1 MRKLVF
7 FVGGA
12 GSGKTTLAKGITHKG
27 HPVFLDMDT
36 VSRPASEKIMTL
48 MGHDPDDRD
57 SPAYKELCRDL
68 GYRLTMDTALE
79 NLDLDS
85 DVFAI
90 GPFTSEIGNPNWIHE
105 ELAKI
110 GATVNDVE
118 VKVVYVYLE
127 DMSQYK
133 KRIEER
139 GHKADE
145 WKLANWETFVQRMK
159 RTDVQWELPG
169 DSILYFDNSAGT
181 LEGNILSIERFVYG
195 TRD

>member
-12 GSGKTTLAKGITHKG
+12 GSGKTTLAKGITEKR

-36 VSRPASEKIMTL
+36 VSRPASETIMK
-48 MGHDPDDRD
+48 MAGHDPDDRD

-68 GYRLTMDTALE
+68 GYRLTMDAALE
-79 NLDLDS
+79 NLEMHS

-90 GPFTSEIGNPNWIHE
+90 GPFTSEIHNPGWIHE

-110 GATVNDVE
+110 GASVHEVE
-118 VKVVYVYLE
+118 VKVVYVYLS
-127 DMSQYK
+127 DMTLYK
-133 KRIEER
+133 RRIEER

-145 WKLANWETFVQRMK
+145 WKLANWETFVKRMQ
-159 RTDVQWELPG
+159 RTDVAWQLPDNG
-169 DSILYFDNSAGT
+169 VLYFDNSVGT
-181 LEGNILSIERFVYG
+181 LEENLASVERFIYG
-195 TRD
+195 EG

>member
-12 GSGKTTLAKGITHKG
+12 GSGKTTLAKGITDKH
-27 HPVFLDMDT
+27 HAVFLDMDT
-36 VSRPASEKIMTL
+36 VSRRASEKIMRIA
-48 MGHDPDDRD
+48 GHDPDDRD
-57 SPAYKELCRDL
+57 SAAYKELCRDL
-68 GYRLTMDTALE
+68 GYEMTMDVARE
-79 NLDLDS
+79 NLDLNA
-85 DVFAI
+85 DVFAV
-90 GPFTSEIGNPNWIHE
+90 GPFTSEIRNANWIHE

-118 VKVVYVYLE
+118 VKVVYVYLA
-127 DMSQYK
+127 DMTQYK

-145 WKLANWETFVQRMK
+145 WKLANWDLFVKRME
-159 RTDVQWELPG
+159 RTDVAWDLPG
-169 DSILYFDNSAGT
+169 DSVLYFDNSAST
-181 LEGNILSIERFVYG
+181 LEENTLAVERFVYG